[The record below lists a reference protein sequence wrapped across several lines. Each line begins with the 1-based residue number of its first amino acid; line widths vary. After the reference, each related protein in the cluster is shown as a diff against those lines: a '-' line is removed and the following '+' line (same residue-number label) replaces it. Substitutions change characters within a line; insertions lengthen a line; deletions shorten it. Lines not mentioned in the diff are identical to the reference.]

1 MTLAL
6 PGDTEQK
13 EKDLG
18 RIGFL
23 GAFTS
28 TRLSLEHDLK
38 IVYFLITTKVLHFW
52 STTDDI
58 I

>member
-1 MTLAL
+1 MTLTL

-23 GAFTS
+23 GAF

>member
-23 GAFTS
+23 GAF